1 MSPSSTSPGPGTL
14 REVPAVPVIWRGAPH
29 PLGVTWDGA
38 GVNVAIF
45 SEHATAVDLCLF
57 DEAGH
62 EERLRLRE
70 RTDLVWHGYLP
81 GIGPGQRYGIR
92 VHGPYQPQEG
102 HRFNPHKLLLDPYAR
117 WIDGTIHVTDRLFG
131 YTIGDPAMDL
141 AMDERDSADDM
152 PRGVVVDPRFDWAGD
167 RPPDIPWERTLI
179 YETHVKGFTAQHPE
193 IAPELRGT
201 YAGLASPPA
210 LQHLSRLGVTA
221 VELLPVHH
229 HVTNRFLAERGL
241 VNYWG
246 YNTIG
251 FFAPDTRYAATG
263 DPVHEFRLMVRAL
276 HDAGMEVILD
286 VVYNHTGEGNRLGP
300 TLSFRGIDNAAY
312 YRLMPEDRRSYM
324 DYTGTG
330 NTLDAT
336 HPRVLQLIM
345 DSLRYWITEMHVDG
359 FRFDLAST
367 LARELHDVDR
377 LGSFFDII
385 GQDPVISRVK
395 LIAEPW
401 DLGEGGYQVG
411 NFPAGW
417 SEWNGRY
424 RDTVRRFWHGVGGQT
439 AELAFR
445 LSGSSDLY
453 ADDGRLPH
461 ASINFV
467 TAHDGFTLRDLVS
480 YEGKHNEANGEENRD
495 GTDDNVSENFGVEG
509 DTDDPQILAARTRQ
523 IRNFVVTLLVS
534 QGVPMLLGG
543 DEMGRT
549 QGGNNNAYCQ
559 DNAISWV
566 DWSLDAQE
574 RELAEFTASVVRLVA
589 EHPVLRRRRF
599 FQGRRIRGSSVKD
612 LTWYGPEG
620 HEMTDEQWGASGIHT
635 IGVRLA
641 GDAIDERDER
651 GRSVTDDTILVILN
665 ADERDVGFRLPNHAG
680 RPWHLAVDTVSGSV
694 PPEEPPAVHEGGTI
708 LEVSGRSAVVLL
720 QPQV

>member
-1 MSPSSTSPGPGTL
+1 MPL
-14 REVPAVPVIWRGAPH
+14 IWRGSPH
-29 PLGVTWDGA
+29 PLGVTWDGQ
-38 GVNVAIF
+38 GLNVAIF

-62 EERLRLRE
+62 EERIRLRE

-81 GIGPGQRYGIR
+81 GISPGQRYGFR
-92 VHGPYQPQEG
+92 VHGPYEPGQG
-102 HRFNPHKLLLDPYAR
+102 HRFNPNKLLLDPYAR
-117 WIDGTIHVTDRLFG
+117 WIDGTIHITDRTFG
-131 YTIGDPAMDL
+131 YPIGDPAADL
-141 AMDERDSADDM
+141 AMDTRDSSADM
-152 PRGVVVDPRFDWAGD
+152 PRCVVVDPRFDWADD
-167 RPPDIPWERTLI
+167 RPPDIAWETSLI
-179 YETHVKGFTAQHPE
+179 YEVHVKGFTAQHPE

-210 LQHLSRLGVTA
+210 LQHLARLGVSA

-229 HVTNRFLAERGL
+229 HVTNRFLAEKGL

-251 FFAPDTRYAATG
+251 FFAPDTRYAATT
-263 DPVHEFRLMVRAL
+263 DPVREFRLMVRAL

-312 YRLMPEDRRSYM
+312 YRLGREDPRHYV

-417 SEWNGRY
+417 SEWNGRF
-424 RDTVRRFWHGVGGQT
+424 RDTVRRFWRGVGGQT

-480 YEGKHNEANGEENRD
+480 YEHKHNDANGEDNRD

-509 DTDDPQILAARTRQ
+509 PTDDPAVLAARLRQ
-523 IRNFVVTLLVS
+523 IRNFLVTLLLS

-549 QGGNNNAYCQ
+549 QGGNNNAYGQ
-559 DNAISWV
+559 DNAISWF
-566 DWSLDAQE
+566 DWSPDPPAQE
-574 RELAEFTASVVRLVA
+574 LSRFTASLVRLFR

-612 LTWYGPEG
+612 LTWFGPG
-620 HEMTDEQWGASGIHT
+620 GQEMTDEQWGASGLHT
-635 IGVRLA
+635 IGLRLA
-641 GDAIDERDER
+641 GDAISEVDER
-651 GRSVTDDTILVILN
+651 GRPIVDDTILIILN
-665 ADERDVGFRLPNHAG
+665 AAEEAAAFRLPNHG
-680 RPWHLAVDTVSGSV
+680 RHGWQLLVDTVADRIPPSD
-694 PPEEPPAVHEGGTI
+694 PPETHAGGTV
-708 LEVSGRSAVVLL
+708 LEVSPRSAVVLL
-720 QPQV
+720 QPRA